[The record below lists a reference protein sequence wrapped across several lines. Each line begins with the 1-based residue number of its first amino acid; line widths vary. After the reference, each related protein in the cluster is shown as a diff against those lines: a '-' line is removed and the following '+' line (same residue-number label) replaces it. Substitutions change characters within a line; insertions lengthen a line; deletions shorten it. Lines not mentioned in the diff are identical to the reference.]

1 MDSTPFQKIIKKMIR
16 NATQPMWETEKDSS
30 VDVLEQESHKH
41 QIIVYNDDVN
51 TFDWV
56 IESLID
62 VCEHTPEQ
70 AEQCSLLIHYK
81 GKCEV
86 LTGEYEDL
94 KPRCTE
100 LLNRGLSAEI
110 V

>member
-1 MDSTPFQKIIKKMIR
+1 MLFSVKPLIETNPEQEVDVLT
-16 NATQPMWETEKDSS
+16 AETEKN
-30 VDVLEQESHKH
+30 
-41 QIIVYNDDVN
+41 QIIVHNDDVN

-56 IESLID
+56 IESLMD

-70 AEQCSLLIHYK
+70 AEQCTIIIHYK
-81 GKCEV
+81 GKCDV
-86 LTGEYEDL
+86 LTGEYDYL

-100 LLNRGLSAEI
+100 LLNRGISAEI

>member
-1 MDSTPFQKIIKKMIR
+1 MIFSTKP
-16 NATQPMWETEKDSS
+16 AWETDYETD
-30 VDVLEQESHKH
+30 VDVLEQETRKY
-41 QIIVYNDDVN
+41 QIIVHNDDVN

-56 IESLID
+56 IESLMD

-70 AEQCSLLIHYK
+70 AEQCTILIHYK
-81 GKCEV
+81 GKCDV
-86 LTGEYEDL
+86 LTGTYEDL

-100 LLNRGLSAEI
+100 LLRRSLSAEI